1 MACVPQDA
9 KIMAIEHVFVEVS
22 RSCNFCGSYYIP
34 LFNNELFL
42 SAFVVI
48 KKRRTI
54 FLFQYTVIQSF
65 GVCLQINCLQVS
77 IKRPKHFIFRLVS
90 FFFNWDSLVPAGL
103 GILIFHKMSPAGLTI
118 TICNKVTVN
127 LA

>member
-1 MACVPQDA
+1 MILLPLHSASLMHKNPQRR
-9 KIMAIEHVFVEVS
+9 KIIHGMRPVGCEDQSIEHVFVEIS

-42 SAFVVI
+42 LAFVVL

-65 GVCLQINCLQVS
+65 GVCLQINCLVS
-77 IKRPKHFIFRLVS
+77 IKGTLSISSSDS
-90 FFFNWDSLVPAGL
+90 FLFF
-103 GILIFHKMSPAGLTI
+103 
-118 TICNKVTVN
+118 
-127 LA
+127 

>member
-1 MACVPQDA
+1 MRPVGCKDQS
-9 KIMAIEHVFVEVS
+9 IEHVFVEVS

-65 GVCLQINCLQVS
+65 EVCLRVNCLVS
-77 IKRPKHFIFRLVS
+77 IKGTSILSSDS
-90 FFFNWDSLVPAGL
+90 FLFF
-103 GILIFHKMSPAGLTI
+103 
-118 TICNKVTVN
+118 
-127 LA
+127 

>member
-1 MACVPQDA
+1 MILLPLHSASLMHKNPQRR
-9 KIMAIEHVFVEVS
+9 KIIHGMCPVGCEDQSIEHVFVEIS

-42 SAFVVI
+42 LAVVVL

-65 GVCLQINCLQVS
+65 GVCLQINCLVS
-77 IKRPKHFIFRLVS
+77 IKGTSISSSDS
-90 FFFNWDSLVPAGL
+90 FLFFYLGL
-103 GILIFHKMSPAGLTI
+103 IAWFLDCEF
-118 TICNKVTVN
+118 
-127 LA
+127 